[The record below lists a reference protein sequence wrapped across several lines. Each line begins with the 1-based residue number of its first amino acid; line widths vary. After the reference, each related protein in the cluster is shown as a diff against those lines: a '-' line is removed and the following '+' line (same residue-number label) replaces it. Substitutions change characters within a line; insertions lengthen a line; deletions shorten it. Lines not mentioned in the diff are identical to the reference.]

1 MGFYDWDRNGN
12 ARIFKNHLTGIF
24 AATDYFHTIP
34 ATTFLLGE
42 YDPIQLDKVMIDS
55 GKIYTAPQTSDTTGD
70 VYSGDMRENVGKA
83 TFSTGINLA
92 NWGITS
98 ARLGSQEQPQ
108 LTQRRQC

>member
-1 MGFYDWDRNGN
+1 MLNSPE
-12 ARIFKNHLTGIF
+12 A

-34 ATTFLLGE
+34 AATFLLGE

-55 GKIYTAPQTSDTTGD
+55 GTIYTAPQTSDTTGD

-98 ARLGSQEQPQ
+98 ARLGSQDQPQ
-108 LTQRRQC
+108 LTQRAVLHHARGKLPTATKTTV